1 MFISCYGDLM
11 DMLGLLVMNSSG
23 LAAIGH
29 WTVPMQSML
38 LMYNFLVF
46 INTSANPP
54 EAKIFPNF
62 F

>member
-1 MFISCYGDLM
+1 
-11 DMLGLLVMNSSG
+11 VMNSSG